1 MSRARE
7 FPAEEMEEIRQD
19 WERTGHKLGMVA
31 QLHGCNTE
39 RILKA
44 LGMEAVEIKR
54 KKPAKKTAWE
64 KLNPEKAATFA
75 VMMLNGATVKEAS
88 KAVGLKYQMG
98 YNVWNRMK
106 GKTDMSKANET
117 YTPEMDAEPITPE
130 DYEVETVESVETVET
145 PATAAGKDV
154 CAVIFSQIS
163 AVTELVE
170 LLDKNQMLSPEERD
184 LCEKFVD
191 RADAF
196 MRGIKYARKGQ

>member
-7 FPAEEMEEIRQD
+7 FPAEELEEIRQD

-31 QLHGCNTE
+31 QLHGCKTE
-39 RILKA
+39 RILKV

-54 KKPAKKTAWE
+54 KKPAQKTAWE

-75 VMMLNGATVKEAS
+75 ELIRGGMNVKEAC
-88 KAVGLKYQMG
+88 KVMGLKYDAG
-98 YNVWNRMK
+98 YRVWKRMK
-106 GKTDMSKANET
+106 GKIDMSKANET
-117 YTPEMDAEPITPE
+117 YAPEMDAEPIMPE
-130 DYEVETVESVETVET
+130 DYGVEAVETVEPPVK
-145 PATAAGKDV
+145 AGKDV
-154 CAVIFSQIS
+154 CAVIFDQIS
-163 AVTELVE
+163 AVTELVD

-184 LCEKFVD
+184 LCDLLVD

>member
-7 FPAEEMEEIRQD
+7 FPAEELEEIRQD

-31 QLHGCNTE
+31 QLHGCKTE
-39 RILKA
+39 RILKV

-54 KKPAKKTAWE
+54 KKPAQKTAWE

-75 VMMLNGATVKEAS
+75 ELIRGGMNVKEAC
-88 KAVGLKYQMG
+88 KVMGLKYDTG
-98 YNVWNRMK
+98 YRVWKRMK
-106 GKTDMSKANET
+106 GKIDMSKANET
-117 YTPEMDAEPITPE
+117 YAPEMDAEPITPE
-130 DYEVETVESVETVET
+130 DYEVEAVESVETPVK
-145 PATAAGKDV
+145 AGKDV
-154 CAVIFSQIS
+154 CAVIFDQIS
-163 AVTELVE
+163 AVTELVD

-184 LCEKFVD
+184 LCDLLVD

>member
-7 FPAEEMEEIRQD
+7 FPAEELEEIRQD

-54 KKPAKKTAWE
+54 KKPAWE
-64 KLNPEKAATFA
+64 ETNPEKAKAFA
-75 VMMLNGATVKEAS
+75 VLMLNGATVKEAS

-106 GKTDMSKANET
+106 GKIDMSKANEAPA
-117 YTPEMDAEPITPE
+117 PETAAEPITPE
-130 DYEVETVESVETVET
+130 DYEVETVESVES
-145 PATAAGKDV
+145 PAKAEKKDV

-163 AVTELVE
+163 AVTELVD
-170 LLDKNQMLSPEERD
+170 LLDENQMLSDEERNF
-184 LCEKFVD
+184 CEKFID

-196 MRGIKYARKGQ
+196 MKGVEYARKGQ